1 MASNRYGVLPCHSAY
16 VRADRKAKAMPIA
29 LMVLGVNPIL
39 WDAFASAASIFW
51 IFSFS
56 LVSIVASSFFVLV
69 ILI

>member
-1 MASNRYGVLPCHSAY
+1 VASNRYGVLPCQSAY
-16 VRADRKAKAMPIA
+16 ASAERKAKTMPIA

-39 WDAFASAASIFW
+39 WAAFASAASIFW

-56 LVSIVASSFFVLV
+56 LVNIVASSFFVLV

>member
-1 MASNRYGVLPCHSAY
+1 
-16 VRADRKAKAMPIA
+16 MPIA

-39 WDAFASAASIFW
+39 WAAFASAASIFW

-56 LVSIVASSFFVLV
+56 LVNIVASSFFVLV